1 MNINEVTITMVARN
15 SVGHILFGLAKRIQS
30 NDPCY
35 AEAAALSW
43 ALEIAILESFTDIIV
58 EGDAKVCIDAVSVTP
73 DKAPWKIQTLMA
85 NVFILVVNFN
95 MCVFSWVHRNA
106 NSMAHN
112 LAKFASLHPYVFS
125 CNNSD
130 VPPSVHEAWLRD
142 LNSLSC

>member
-1 MNINEVTITMVARN
+1 MNINGVTITVVARN

-35 AEAAALSW
+35 AEAAAPSW

-95 MCVFSWVHRNA
+95 MCVFSWVRRNA
-106 NSMAHN
+106 NSVAHN
-112 LAKFASLHPYVFS
+112 LVKFASLHSYVFS
-125 CNNSD
+125 CNNLDS
-130 VPPSVHEAWLRD
+130 PFSIHEVWLRD
-142 LNSLSC
+142 LNSLFC

>member
-1 MNINEVTITMVARN
+1 VVARN

-58 EGDAKVCIDAVSVTP
+58 EGNAKVCINAISVTP

-85 NVFILVVNFN
+85 N
-95 MCVFSWVHRNA
+95 A
-106 NSMAHN
+106 
-112 LAKFASLHPYVFS
+112 
-125 CNNSD
+125 
-130 VPPSVHEAWLRD
+130 
-142 LNSLSC
+142 LS